1 MRKMYCLVIATW
13 MLFILAGV
21 SETHAQ
27 DSVGQSDHVKQ
38 QPFNNIEEM
47 TLDLL
52 GIISNHQAKYPA
64 NQAAYFEA
72 LNRLMEGF
80 VDFDFVAKKVMG
92 KYYKAASKEQRVRF
106 EREFRRGLI
115 ETYGRGLMSYGDQ
128 KIVLINK
135 SPLKKGQKA
144 VVVKQEIRSAS
155 AVYPLN
161 YLMYRKKS
169 TGEWNVVN
177 VTLNGI
183 DLSKTFASQFL
194 NAARKNQGNIDQ
206 VVDNWLSGS

>member
-1 MRKMYCLVIATW
+1 M
-13 MLFILAGV
+13 
-21 SETHAQ
+21 
-27 DSVGQSDHVKQ
+27 
-38 QPFNNIEEM
+38 
-47 TLDLL
+47 
-52 GIISNHQAKYPA
+52 
-64 NQAAYFEA
+64 
-72 LNRLMEGF
+72 
-80 VDFDFVAKKVMG
+80 
-92 KYYKAASKEQRVRF
+92 
-106 EREFRRGLI
+106 
-115 ETYGRGLMSYGDQ
+115 
-128 KIVLINK
+128 LINK